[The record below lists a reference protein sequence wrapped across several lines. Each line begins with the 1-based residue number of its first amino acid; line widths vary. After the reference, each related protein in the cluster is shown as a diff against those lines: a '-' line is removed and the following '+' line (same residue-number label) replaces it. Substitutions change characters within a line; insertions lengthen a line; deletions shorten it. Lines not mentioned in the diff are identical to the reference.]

1 MHGTG
6 VPLVTP
12 FSSSGEIDTDALAAH
27 TEWVLS
33 QGVDFLVPCG
43 STSEAELMTLE
54 ERARVVEH
62 VVEAAPDDVP
72 VLAGTGHPGFA
83 ETLAQTER
91 AAEAGADA
99 ALVVTP
105 HYYNH
110 DQATLETYYR
120 ELADTAPLPLY
131 LYNMPGFTGISLDPE
146 TVASLAD
153 HERIHGMKDSSG
165 DLERFQRYRSA
176 TRESDFAL
184 FVGGGSIYAPALDAG
199 GDGGILA
206 VANVVPERAAEI
218 YRLHQASKDAAAR
231 DVNRRIVALN
241 HAITSK
247 HGIPGLKAA
256 MAARDRD
263 GGRPRRPFQ
272 PVDAGTEDELHGLV
286 AESLP

>member
-12 FSSSGEIDTDALAAH
+12 FSSAGDVDTDALAAH
-27 TEWVLS
+27 TEWVLE

-54 ERARVVEH
+54 ERAGVVEH
-62 VVEAAPDDVP
+62 VVETAPDDVP

-91 AAEAGADA
+91 AADAGADA

-105 HYYNH
+105 HYYPH
-110 DQATLETYYR
+110 DQATLETYFR
-120 ELADTAPLPLY
+120 EFADASPLPVY
-131 LYNMPGFTGISLDPE
+131 LYNMPGFTGVSLDPGA
-146 TVASLAD
+146 VAALAD
-153 HERIHGMKDSSG
+153 HEQIYGMKDSSG
-165 DLERFQRYRSA
+165 DLELFQRFRSA
-176 TRESDFAL
+176 TRDADFDL
-184 FVGGGSIYAPALDAG
+184 FVGSGSIYAAALDAG

-218 YRLHQASKDAAAR
+218 YRLNQASKDAAAR
-231 DVNRRIVALN
+231 DVNQRIVALN
-241 HAITSK
+241 HATTAE
-247 HGIPGLKAA
+247 HGVPGLKAA

-263 GGRPRRPFQ
+263 GGHPRRPFQ
-272 PVDAGTEDELHGLV
+272 PVDTATEDELHELV
-286 AESLP
+286 ADSLP

>member
-12 FSSSGEIDTDALAAH
+12 FSPSGDIDTDALAAH
-27 TEWVLS
+27 TEWVLE
-33 QGVDFLVPCG
+33 QGADFLVPCG

-54 ERARVVEH
+54 ERAQVTEH

-105 HYYNH
+105 HYYPH
-110 DQATLETYYR
+110 DQPTFETYYR
-120 ELADTAPLPLY
+120 EFADTASIPIY
-131 LYNMPGFTGISLDPE
+131 LYNMPGFTGVSLDPE

-165 DLERFQRYRSA
+165 DMERFQRFRTA
-176 TRESDFAL
+176 TRENDFDL
-184 FVGGGSIYAPALDAG
+184 FVGSGSVYAPALDAG
-199 GDGGILA
+199 ADGGILA
-206 VANVVPERAAEI
+206 VANVVPERATEI

-231 DVNRRIVALN
+231 DVNRRIVELN
-241 HAITSK
+241 HAVTTK

-256 MAARDRD
+256 MTARGRD
-263 GGRPRRPFQ
+263 GGHPRRPFQ
-272 PVDAGTEDELHGLV
+272 PVAGDAEDELHRRV
-286 AESLP
+286 DESLP